1 MMGSIEIFAKSGDIA
16 ELISVLYL
24 HNGLIKIPP
33 KAEKLIMSCIGVSD
47 FAAALARL
55 I

>member
-1 MMGSIEIFAKSGDIA
+1 MIGSIEIFAKSGDIG
-16 ELISVLYL
+16 ELIPVLYL

-33 KAEKLIMSCIGVSD
+33 KAEKLIWREKSISD